1 MSDDLKAENIIFQKY
16 KNKVDRSE
24 AYREKYND
32 MDKYYWR
39 KYNVDNLM
47 TKKYQKHKNLTETE

>member
-1 MSDDLKAENIIFQKY
+1 
-16 KNKVDRSE
+16 
-24 AYREKYND
+24 